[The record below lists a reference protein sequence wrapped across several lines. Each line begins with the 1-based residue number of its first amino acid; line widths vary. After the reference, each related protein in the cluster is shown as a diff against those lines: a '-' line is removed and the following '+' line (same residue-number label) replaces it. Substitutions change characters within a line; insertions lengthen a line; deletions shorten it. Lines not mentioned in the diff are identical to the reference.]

1 MLKSKEQVFNSFRTW
16 QAMIEKQIMKNIKR
30 LTIDNRLE
38 FYNIEFDKF
47 HRKHEITRQRMVART
62 PVEWVCRKDKENAAE
77 QG

>member
-1 MLKSKEQVFNSFRTW
+1 
-16 QAMIEKQIMKNIKR
+16 MKNIKR
-30 LTIDNRLE
+30 LAIDNRLE

-62 PVEWVCRKDKENAAE
+62 PVEWACRKDKENAAE